1 MKRNIKYII
10 VFLTLLSS
18 SIIEVIA
25 QESYLLK
32 ELRIPQVAQE
42 SPGSIIPY
50 DAHVCFPML
59 GRIQVGVNL
68 PFAYGDVVS
77 LSDELLK
84 KMKKNNAIRLWEQ
97 IDPIHFG
104 FRINK
109 KNYFSITTAIKTDA
123 NITFKKDL
131 ASFAIKGNAPFEGK
145 DLSFLGNDFLSINS
159 YAEIGLG
166 YNREINDNLS
176 FGVNVK
182 YLLGFFN
189 AHTSKAELLLY
200 TGDNFHEVKV
210 RHSLHGNMAGIV
222 DIEDISIEDI
232 FKNLKNHGFALDVGA
247 RYRINSLFEV
257 NASVLDIGLI
267 RWKANPKEYMVDN
280 KTFTVMGME
289 YDDIVAD
296 TGLLITSFDPEGYL
310 IEIADSIVNTL
321 SSEIQTGSAYTKWLN
336 LRFNV
341 GGSIYASPNDRFNF
355 TFTGKFINGVF
366 IPSGCISYHRTCGKW
381 FDFAIGNTFK
391 TNAIFNPGLGM
402 NLTLEVFQLYL
413 AVDYT
418 NTLVYLDRAKN
429 LNVAL
434 GVNFVAP
441 LSKAKMYKASYPY

>member
-1 MKRNIKYII
+1 M
-10 VFLTLLSS
+10 
-18 SIIEVIA
+18 EGIA

-42 SPGSIIPY
+42 NPGAIIPY
-50 DAHVCFPML
+50 DAHVCFPLL
-59 GRIQVGVNL
+59 GKIHVGANL
-68 PFAYGDVVS
+68 PISPYGDVMS

-84 KMKKNNAIRLWEQ
+84 KLKKNNAIRLWYQ
-97 IDPIHFG
+97 MDPIHFG

-109 KNYFSITTAIKTDA
+109 KNYFSITTAIKTDM
-123 NITFKKDL
+123 NITLKKDL
-131 ASFAIKGNAPFEGK
+131 FSFIVKGNAPFEGQE
-145 DLSFLGNDFLSINS
+145 LSFLGNDFLSFNL

-166 YNREINDNLS
+166 YNREINDNIS
-176 FGVNVK
+176 FGVNAK
-182 YLLGFFN
+182 YLSGLFN
-189 AHTSKAELLLY
+189 AHTSQAELLLY
-200 TGDNFHEVKV
+200 TGEKYHALEIK
-210 RHSLHGNMAGIV
+210 HTLQGKIAAIV
-222 DIEDISIEDI
+222 DIDSIVPGDIA
-232 FKNLKNHGFALDVGA
+232 KNLKNHGFAFDVGA
-247 RYRINSLFEV
+247 RYRINQLFEV
-257 NASVLDIGLI
+257 SASVLDIGLI
-267 RWKANPKEYMVDN
+267 KWKTNAKQYSVDN
-280 KTFTVMGME
+280 KTFSITGMG
-289 YDDIVAD
+289 YDDIISD
-296 TGLLITSFDPEGYL
+296 TGLLRTNIDPNGYL
-310 IEIADSIVNTL
+310 REIADSIGNSLFSDLEET
-321 SSEIQTGSAYTKWLN
+321 SSYIKWLN

-366 IPSGCISYHRTCGKW
+366 IPSGCVSYHRTCGKW

-418 NTLVYLDRAKN
+418 NTIIYIDRVKN

-441 LSKAKMYKASYPY
+441 LSKAKVFKASYPY